1 MRRLAADAQQR
12 ALAAALAALRPEE
25 REVILLHA
33 WAGLSDDEIAAALAL
48 PLGTV
53 KSRLH
58 RTRER
63 PRNRLA
69 PSGKPEGETVSVST
83 GGIR

>member
-1 MRRLAADAQQR
+1 MRRLDADAQQR

-48 PLGTV
+48 PVGTV

-58 RTRER
+58 RTRAAAEPTRGER
-63 PRNRLA
+63 QTRGRDVLRH
-69 PSGKPEGETVSVST
+69 T